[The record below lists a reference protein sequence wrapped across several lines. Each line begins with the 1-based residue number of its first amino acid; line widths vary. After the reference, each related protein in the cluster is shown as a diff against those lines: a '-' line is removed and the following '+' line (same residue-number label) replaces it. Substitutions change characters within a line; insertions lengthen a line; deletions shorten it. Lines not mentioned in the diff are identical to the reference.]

1 MAATHTVE
9 KIGGTSMT
17 RFGELLET
25 VIIGRNKQYSLKNRI
40 FVVSAYSGITNL
52 LLEHKKTGQDGVYQM
67 FKKNDPNWKT
77 ALDAVLH
84 EMQSINRGLANIGLP
99 VAACDEHIAERVKG
113 IKSCLNDLKRLCS
126 YGHFQFEEFLPAIR
140 EMLASV
146 GEYHSAYNSV
156 EILNARK
163 IKADLADLSG
173 WKSNESLTLDDKISS
188 VFSTIDIA
196 NTLTIATGYTKCR
209 EGLMQTFD
217 RGYSEITFSKIATI
231 TNASEGIIH
240 KEFHLSSGDPNI
252 IGVDKVSVIGEMNFD
267 MADQLADLG
276 MEAIH
281 PKAGKGMEMRGIPI
295 RVKNAFDP
303 DHPGTL
309 ITTDYV
315 PSDPKVSM
323 ICGRNDLTALEIND
337 PVMVGQFGYDFQIVS
352 HLNAHKISYIAK
364 NTNANTITHYLAE
377 KVHIINDLFQDLK
390 NAFPTARMRSVPV
403 ALVSVVG
410 SHLARGNV
418 LAKAAAALA
427 EHGIEIQAVNQC
439 MRQINLQFIINK
451 EDFNKTLI
459 TLHNALV

>member
-9 KIGGTSMT
+9 KIGGTSMS

-25 VIIGRNKQYSLKNRI
+25 VIIGRKKQYSLKNRI

-52 LLEHKKTGQDGVYQM
+52 LLEHKKSGQDGVYQL
-67 FKKNDPNWKT
+67 FRKNDPKWKA
-77 ALDAVLH
+77 ALDGVLL
-84 EMQSINRGLANIGLP
+84 EMQNINKGFAGLGLP
-99 VAACDEHIAERVKG
+99 VGSCDEHIAERVQG

-126 YGHFQFEEFLPAIR
+126 YGHFHVEDYLPAVR
-140 EMLASV
+140 ELLASI
-146 GEYHSAYNSV
+146 GEYHSAFNSV
-156 EILNARK
+156 EILRAK
-163 IKADLADLSG
+163 GIKAELADLSG
-173 WKSNESLTLDDKISS
+173 WKTNESHSLDDKIKA
-188 VFSTIDIA
+188 VFSVIDIA

-231 TNASEGIIH
+231 TEAAEGVIH

-281 PKAGKGMEMRGIPI
+281 PKAGKGMELKDIPI

-303 DHPGTL
+303 EHPGTL
-309 ITTDYV
+309 ITTTYT
-315 PSDPKVSM
+315 PTQPKVSM
-323 ICGRNDLTALEIND
+323 ICGRSDLIALEICD
-337 PVMVGQFGYDFQIVS
+337 PEMVGQFGYDYQIVS
-352 HLNAHKISYIAK
+352 HLNANKISYIAK

-377 KVHIINDLFQDLK
+377 KEAKVEILFKDLQQ
-390 NAFPTARMRSVPV
+390 AFPKARMRKIPV
-403 ALVSVVG
+403 ALVAVVG
-410 SHLARGNV
+410 SHLTRGGV
-418 LAKAAAALA
+418 LAKASGALA

-439 MRQINLQFIINK
+439 MRQINLQFIVNT
-451 EDFNKTLI
+451 EDFNKTLV
-459 TLHNALV
+459 TLHSALV

>member
-1 MAATHTVE
+1 MAASHTVE

-25 VIIGRNKQYSLKNRI
+25 VIIGRNRQYSLKNRI

-52 LLEHKKTGQDGVYQM
+52 LLEHKKTGQDGVYQL
-67 FKKNDPNWKT
+67 FRKNDPNWKA

-84 EMQSINRGLANIGLP
+84 EMQSINKGLSDLGLP
-99 VAACDEHIAERVKG
+99 VSTCDEHIAERVKG
-113 IKSCLNDLKRLCS
+113 IKSCLNDLRRLCS

-140 EMLASV
+140 ELLASI

-156 EILNARK
+156 EILNARS

-173 WKSNESLTLDDKISS
+173 WKSNESLTLDDKIRS
-188 VFSTIDIA
+188 VFSSIDIA

-217 RGYSEITFSKIATI
+217 RGYSEITFSKIATV
-231 TNASEGIIH
+231 TKAAEGIIH

-252 IGVDKVSVIGEMNFD
+252 IGIDKVTVIGEMNFD

-281 PKAGKGMEMRGIPI
+281 PKAGKGMEMMGIPI

-309 ITTDYV
+309 ITTNYV
-315 PSDPKVSM
+315 PTEPKVSM
-323 ICGRNDLTALEIND
+323 ICGRNDLAALEIND
-337 PVMVGQFGYDFQIVS
+337 PEMVGQFGYDYQIVS
-352 HLNAHKISYIAK
+352 HLNANKVSYIAK

-377 KVHIINDLFQDLK
+377 KEHKIGELFQDLK
-390 NAFPTARMRSVPV
+390 IAFPKARIRIVPV
-403 ALVSVVG
+403 GLVSVVG
-410 SHLARGNV
+410 SHLTRGGV
-418 LAKAAAALA
+418 LAKTSAALA
-427 EHGIEIQAVNQC
+427 DAGIEIQAVNQC
-439 MRQINLQFIINK
+439 MRQVNLQVVINR
-451 EDFNKTLI
+451 EDFNTTLI
-459 TLHNALV
+459 TLHNALI